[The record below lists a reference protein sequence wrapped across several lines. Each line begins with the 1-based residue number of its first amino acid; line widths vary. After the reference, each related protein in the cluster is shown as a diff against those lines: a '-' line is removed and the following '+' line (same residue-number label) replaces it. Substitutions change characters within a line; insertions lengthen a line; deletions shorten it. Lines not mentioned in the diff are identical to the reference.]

1 MQSWSISPINP
12 PIKIPATINPINTH
26 GSIPIKTHYQ
36 PNQNPSYCRF
46 AGPTHQVPKS
56 FATASF
62 LSVVR
67 SGLPID
73 LNEPPPC
80 VVLFGSR
87 VSWVLCVLY
96 YKVLSFYDDHHR
108 WDISDQWWWSM
119 DWGQGWTNR
128 WESGESEVKERKKCK
143 ILNTHTYHAY
153 ARLL

>member
-1 MQSWSISPINP
+1 MDAKILYISTSKPTFSILHSHFYKIPTSVCLLYIFIQIKYSKPFVSWVSYAKLINIPINP

-87 VSWVLCVLY
+87 VSWVLYVVVL
-96 YKVLSFYDDHHR
+96 
-108 WDISDQWWWSM
+108 
-119 DWGQGWTNR
+119 
-128 WESGESEVKERKKCK
+128 ESSE
-143 ILNTHTYHAY
+143 
-153 ARLL
+153 LL